1 MLLRNEIAGVGV
13 EYRLTPPREW
23 KGNALTLPPRKNP
36 RGSKISEATPAEM
49 PNHHPSEK
57 VVGKGIPAKGIPKK
71 VLKDESNKEAVVIKD
86 LHQD

>member
-1 MLLRNEIAGVGV
+1 
-13 EYRLTPPREW
+13 
-23 KGNALTLPPRKNP
+23 
-36 RGSKISEATPAEM
+36 M

-86 LHQD
+86 LHPGLTNLMADCREVLGADEMKRCHARWLKRAEGDG